1 MSVHLVTGAGSGIG
15 EVVARELHA
24 RGDEL
29 VLLARNE
36 ERAHDLGRQYD
47 GARVVVADLADPGE
61 LEGALAA
68 ASLPPRLDSLVHSA
82 GVVDLAPVQELSY
95 DQVRAQVDVNL
106 VAPMMLTRA
115 CLPALRAARGT
126 VVVVNSG
133 AGLNANPG
141 WSAYAASKFGAR
153 GFADALRAEEAAH
166 GVRVT
171 SVFPGRVAT
180 PMQEKVH
187 DQEGADYDP
196 ERFVRPE
203 TVAATILGVLDLPRD
218 ATVPEVQVRPGP
230 R

>member
-1 MSVHLVTGAGSGIG
+1 MMVHLVTGAGSGIG
-15 EVVARELHA
+15 AEVARALLA
-24 RGDEL
+24 RGDGL

-36 ERAHDLGRQYD
+36 QRGQDLNREYD
-47 GARVVVADLADPGE
+47 GARVVVADLADPSQ
-61 LEGALAA
+61 LESALAA
-68 ASLPPRLDSLVHSA
+68 ANLPPRLDSVVHSA
-82 GVVDLAPVQELSY
+82 GVVDLSPVEDLSY

-115 CLPALRAARGT
+115 CLPALRAAHGT
-126 VVVVNSG
+126 VVVVNSA
-133 AGLNANPG
+133 AGLNAHPG

-203 TVAATILGVLDLPRD
+203 TVATAILGVLDLPRD
-218 ATVPEVQVRPGP
+218 ATVPEIQVRPGP